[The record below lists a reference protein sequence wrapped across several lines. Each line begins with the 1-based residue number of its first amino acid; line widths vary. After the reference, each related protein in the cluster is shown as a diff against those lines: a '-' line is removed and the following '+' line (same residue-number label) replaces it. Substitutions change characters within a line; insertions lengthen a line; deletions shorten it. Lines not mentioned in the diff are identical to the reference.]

1 MGEYKRSDAKKRRIE
16 RRLSGLS
23 GFALIYF
30 FYHDNPKN
38 LRSIIFQQCQ
48 QLFIFYFSRCR
59 YIRSPFELQ
68 RIRSNKNI
76 FMSEF
81 SNPIALKLNLR
92 TSQVE
97 AVLNLLE
104 EGATIPFIARYRKDK
119 TGNLDEVQIQ
129 HIQDE
134 AKFLKEFTDRKTF
147 IEKTI
152 TEQGKMTDELQ
163 EKLNS
168 VTTIAE
174 LEDIYL
180 PFKPKRKTKAQ
191 TARENG
197 LEPLALLMLE
207 QKDIDVIAEAGKF
220 INEKILT
227 ADDALQGARDIIA
240 EMINEDAEVR
250 AKMRKL
256 FEDKATLQS
265 KVVADKETEGIKYK
279 DYFDFSE
286 PVSRI
291 PSHRILAVLRGFL
304 EGYLRVSISPVEED
318 ALEVIEKMYVKGISS
333 STDVVKKA
341 IKDSYR
347 RLLQP
352 SLETEFRT
360 ALKQQADEEAINV
373 FAENLRQ
380 LLLSSPLGSK
390 RILAIDPGY
399 RTGCKVVCLDEKG
412 ELQHNDLIYVHEAN
426 KLQESSDKIQ
436 DLVKRFNIEVFAIG
450 DGTAGRE
457 TEQFIKKLNLEL
469 PIFLV
474 NEDGASVYSAS
485 ETAREEFSNYDVT
498 VRGAVSIG
506 RRLMDPLAELVKIDP
521 KSIGVG
527 QYQHDVNQVRL
538 KERLDQTVES
548 CVNAVGV
555 NLNTA
560 SKHLLSYVSGIG
572 NTLAEN
578 IVKHRNEI
586 GKFTQ
591 REQLLKVPRL
601 GGKAFEQCAGFLRI
615 KQGTNPLDE
624 SAVHP
629 EAYPVVNKM
638 ANDLDVDVKNLIGN
652 EILIKKIDPK
662 KYITEEIGELTIKD
676 ILNELKKP
684 GLDPRSE
691 LEHFEFANIYSIEDV
706 QPGMVVPG
714 VVTNLTRFGAFVD
727 IGVKQDGLVHVSEIA
742 HKYISDPNEVLK
754 LNDKVQVK
762 VLDVDVARKR
772 INLSIKQTVEDV
784 RSKKQ
789 DSRNKYQ
796 DIRFKNQGSRK
807 KEDAELSMNDALNAL
822 KKKFGK

>member
-1 MGEYKRSDAKKRRIE
+1 
-16 RRLSGLS
+16 
-23 GFALIYF
+23 
-30 FYHDNPKN
+30 
-38 LRSIIFQQCQ
+38 
-48 QLFIFYFSRCR
+48 
-59 YIRSPFELQ
+59 
-68 RIRSNKNI
+68 
-76 FMSEF
+76 MSEF

-92 TSQVE
+92 ASQVE

-134 AKFLKEFTDRKTF
+134 AKSLKEFTDRKTF

-163 EKLNS
+163 NKLNKA
-168 VTTIAE
+168 TTIAE

-180 PFKPKRKTKAQ
+180 PYKPKRKTKAQ
-191 TARENG
+191 TAKENG
-197 LEPLALLMLE
+197 LEPLALFILE
-207 QKDIDVIAEAGKF
+207 QKNIDVVAESQKY
-220 INEKILT
+220 INEKI
-227 ADDALQGARDIIA
+227 ASGDDALQGARDIIA
-240 EMINEDAEVR
+240 ETINEDAQVR

-256 FEDKATLQS
+256 FGDKATLQS
-265 KVVADKETEGIKYK
+265 KVIAEKETEGIKYK

-286 PVSRI
+286 LISKV

-304 EGYLRVSISPVEED
+304 EGFLRVAIAPVEED
-318 ALEVIEKMYVKGISS
+318 ALEMIEEIYVKGMNG
-333 STDVVKKA
+333 STEQIKRA
-341 IKDSYR
+341 IKDAYR

-352 SLETEFRT
+352 SLESEFRT
-360 ALKQQADEEAINV
+360 ALKQKADEEAIDV

-412 ELQHNDLIYVHEAN
+412 ELQHYDLIYVHEAN
-426 KLQESSDKIQ
+426 KLQESRYKIQ
-436 DLVKRFNIEVFAIG
+436 ELVKKFNIEVFAIG

-457 TEQFIKKLNLEL
+457 TEQFIKKLDLGL
-469 PIFLV
+469 PVFLV

-485 ETAREEFSNYDVT
+485 ETAREEFPNYDVT

-527 QYQHDVNQVRL
+527 QYQHDVNQTRL

-572 NTLAEN
+572 DTLAEN

-601 GGKAFEQCAGFLRI
+601 GGKSYEQCAGFLRI

-629 EAYPVVNKM
+629 EAYTVVEKM
-638 ANDLDVDVKNLIGN
+638 ANDLNVEVKTLISN
-652 EILIKKIDPK
+652 ESLVKKIDAK
-662 KYITEEIGELTIKD
+662 KYITEKIGELTIKD

-691 LEHFEFANIYSIEDV
+691 IEHFEFANIYSIEDV
-706 QPGMVVPG
+706 QPDMIVPG

-742 HKYISDPNEVLK
+742 HKYISDPGEVLK

-762 VLDVDVARKR
+762 VIDVDVARKR
-772 INLSIKQTVEDV
+772 INLSIKQTQEDV
-784 RSKKQ
+784 RNKNQ
-789 DSRNKYQ
+789 MSRNKNQ
-796 DIRFKNQGSRK
+796 NTRDKNQRREENDINSMN
-807 KEDAELSMNDALNAL
+807 MNDALSAL

>member
-1 MGEYKRSDAKKRRIE
+1 
-16 RRLSGLS
+16 
-23 GFALIYF
+23 
-30 FYHDNPKN
+30 
-38 LRSIIFQQCQ
+38 
-48 QLFIFYFSRCR
+48 
-59 YIRSPFELQ
+59 
-68 RIRSNKNI
+68 
-76 FMSEF
+76 
-81 SNPIALKLNLR
+81 
-92 TSQVE
+92 
-97 AVLNLLE
+97 
-104 EGATIPFIARYRKDK
+104 
-119 TGNLDEVQIQ
+119 
-129 HIQDE
+129 
-134 AKFLKEFTDRKTF
+134 
-147 IEKTI
+147 
-152 TEQGKMTDELQ
+152 
-163 EKLNS
+163 
-168 VTTIAE
+168 
-174 LEDIYL
+174 
-180 PFKPKRKTKAQ
+180 
-191 TARENG
+191 
-197 LEPLALLMLE
+197 LEPLALLILE
-207 QKDIDVIAEAGKF
+207 QKQIDIVAEAGKY
-220 INEKILT
+220 IKGKILT

-240 EMINEDAEVR
+240 EMINEDADVR

-256 FEDKATLQS
+256 FEDKASLQS
-265 KVVADKETEGIKYK
+265 KVVTEKETEGIKYK

-286 PVSRI
+286 PISKI
-291 PSHRILAVLRGFL
+291 PSHRTLAVLRGFL
-304 EGYLRVSISPVEED
+304 EGYLRVSIVPVEED
-318 ALEVIEKMYVKGISS
+318 ALELVEKMYAKGMSA
-333 STDVVKKA
+333 STEVVKKA
-341 IKDSYR
+341 IKDAYR

-360 ALKQQADEEAINV
+360 TLKQRADEEAINV
-373 FAENLRQ
+373 FAENLKQ

-412 ELQHNDLIYVHEAN
+412 ELRHNDLIYVHEAN
-426 KLQESSDKIQ
+426 KLQESGNKIQ
-436 DLVKRFNIEVFAIG
+436 ELVKRFNIEVFAIG

-457 TEQFIKKLNLEL
+457 TEQFIKKSNLGL

-485 ETAREEFSNYDVT
+485 ETAREEFLNYDVT

-591 REQLLKVPRL
+591 RDQLLKVPRL

-615 KQGTNPLDE
+615 KHGANPLDE
-624 SAVHP
+624 SSVHP
-629 EAYPVVNKM
+629 EAYSVVNKM
-638 ANDLDVDVKNLIGN
+638 AADLSIDVKSLIGN
-652 EILIKKIDPK
+652 ETLIKKIDSK

-691 LEHFEFANIYSIEDV
+691 LEHFEFANIFSIEDV
-706 QPGMVVPG
+706 KPGITVPG

-762 VLDVDVARKR
+762 VIDVDVARKR
-772 INLSIKQTVEDV
+772 INLSIKQTVEDI
-784 RSKKQ
+784 RNKNQ
-789 DSRNKYQ
+789 DSRNNYQ
-796 DIRFKNQGSRK
+796 TVRRNNQDSRK
-807 KEDAELSMNDALNAL
+807 KESRDLSMNDALSAL